1 MAIISLKS
9 KVKVLVNVV
18 SLREDYI
25 RLEIDEETRNP
36 LAINVVGKYVED
48 ELGDFIKSFSFP
60 VPNQIANQLGQVPI
74 PSGATLV
81 ETRNIQLTAGIFTI
95 LEQYKDFG
103 LDAADWE
110 LMS

>member
-25 RLEIDEETRNP
+25 RLEIDEESRNS
-36 LAINVVGKYVED
+36 LAINVSGRYLED
-48 ELGDFIKSFSFP
+48 TNNDFIKSFSFP
-60 VPNQIANQLGQVPI
+60 VPNQLADQLGQIPI
-74 PSGATLV
+74 PNGATLT

-95 LEQYKDFG
+95 LDQYKDFG
-103 LDAADWE
+103 LDANDWD
-110 LMS
+110 LIV